1 MKFTASVLGFLAVF
15 TLLMAVGVIT
25 PELGAWL
32 ALTTCAA
39 HWAALIII
47 MVIKTVRRETG
58 R

>member
-1 MKFTASVLGFLAVF
+1 MKFTASVIGFLAVF

-32 ALTTCAA
+32 ALTACAA
-39 HWAALIII
+39 HWAALVII
-47 MVIKTVRRETG
+47 MLVKVVRKETG